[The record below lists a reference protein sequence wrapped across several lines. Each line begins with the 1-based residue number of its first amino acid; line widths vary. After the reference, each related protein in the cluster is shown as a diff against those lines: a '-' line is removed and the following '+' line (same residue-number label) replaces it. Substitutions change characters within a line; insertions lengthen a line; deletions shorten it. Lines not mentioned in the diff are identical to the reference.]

1 MKILIILTI
10 VVVAGWIIWKYILS
24 DDTKDTTKGCIMML
38 VFVLWMLFGIVDM
51 FQSCSNDDDRYYEQD
66 PYEDPL

>member
-1 MKILIILTI
+1 MKIFIILTVI
-10 VVVAGWIIWKYILS
+10 VAVGWIILKYILS
-24 DDTKDTTKGCIMML
+24 DDTKDTAKGCIMML

>member
-1 MKILIILTI
+1 MKIFIILTVI
-10 VVVAGWIIWKYILS
+10 VAVGWIIWKYILS
-24 DDTKDTTKGCIMML
+24 DDTKDTAKGCIMML
-38 VFVLWMLFGIVDM
+38 IFVLWILFGIVDM

>member
-24 DDTKDTTKGCIMML
+24 DDAKDTTKGCIMML

-66 PYEDPL
+66 TYEDPL

>member
-24 DDTKDTTKGCIMML
+24 DDAKDTTKGCIMML
-38 VFVLWMLFGIVDM
+38 VFVLWMLLGIVDM

>member
-24 DDTKDTTKGCIMML
+24 DDVKDTTKGCIMML

>member
-10 VVVAGWIIWKYILS
+10 VVIVGWIIWKYILS
-24 DDTKDTTKGCIMML
+24 DDAKDTTKGCIMML
-38 VFVLWMLFGIVDM
+38 VFVLWMLLGIVDM

>member
-24 DDTKDTTKGCIMML
+24 DDAKDTTKGCIMML
-38 VFVLWMLFGIVDM
+38 VFVLWILFGIVDM

>member
-1 MKILIILTI
+1 MKIFIILTVI
-10 VVVAGWIIWKYILS
+10 VAVGWIIWKYILS
-24 DDTKDTTKGCIMML
+24 DDTKDTAKSCIMML